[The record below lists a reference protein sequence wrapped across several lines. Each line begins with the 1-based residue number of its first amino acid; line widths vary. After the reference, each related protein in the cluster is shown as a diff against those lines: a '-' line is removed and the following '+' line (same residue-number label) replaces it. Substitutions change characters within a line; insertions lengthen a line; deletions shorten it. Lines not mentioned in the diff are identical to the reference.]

1 MSRFKRDIF
10 LIANSQQQVQ
20 NYINEIDY
28 TKISAFIVDDYEIN
42 INKKLTSPLIG
53 FYTAFKELQK
63 LGYKK
68 VFVLSC
74 DNPLIK
80 FEVIEYLIKHCEG
93 FDCCIPKWKNN
104 FLEPLLAIYPIAKA
118 YESTKQNLKKNIFK
132 LTHLIIQ
139 AWKTNYISIEDEIRI
154 FDKKLQSFIN
164 INTKKDISN
173 LNLEK

>member
-1 MSRFKRDIF
+1 M
-10 LIANSQQQVQ
+10 
-20 NYINEIDY
+20 
-28 TKISAFIVDDYEIN
+28 
-42 INKKLTSPLIG
+42 
-53 FYTAFKELQK
+53 
-63 LGYKK
+63 
-68 VFVLSC
+68 LSC